1 MYSCIAEPPFWV
13 EAPASQVTALVG
25 EDTVLVAVHV
35 RRTDFAEY
43 SLKFNKG
50 EHSGLLNTSFYTTAM
65 EHVRARHQQ
74 PVRFIVL
81 REGNTYNLYCSK
93 LRLTRHRI
101 HSNAFIVDLNWI
113 SRRT

>member
-1 MYSCIAEPPFWV
+1 MAEC
-13 EAPASQVTALVG
+13 QVRVAGSAAG

-50 EHSGLLNTSFYTTAM
+50 EHSGLLNTSFYTAAM

-81 REGNTYNLYCSK
+81 REENSYNLTPLQQTIQNS
-93 LRLTRHRI
+93 
-101 HSNAFIVDLNWI
+101 S
-113 SRRT
+113 

>member
-1 MYSCIAEPPFWV
+1 MQKWLHCRDDVLAAARRAMAECQV
-13 EAPASQVTALVG
+13 REAGSAAG

-50 EHSGLLNTSFYTTAM
+50 EHSGLLNTSFYTAAM

-74 PVRFIVL
+74 PVRFLVL
-81 REGNTYNLYCSK
+81 REGNTYNLTLLHKTKADS
-93 LRLTRHRI
+93 T
-101 HSNAFIVDLNWI
+101 
-113 SRRT
+113 

>member
-1 MYSCIAEPPFWV
+1 MQKWLHCRDDVLAAAQRAMAEC
-13 EAPASQVTALVG
+13 QVRVAGSAAG

-50 EHSGLLNTSFYTTAM
+50 EHSGLLNASFYTAAM

-74 PVRFIVL
+74 PVRFLVL
-81 REGNTYNLYCSK
+81 REGNTYNLILLQQTKADS
-93 LRLTRHRI
+93 T
-101 HSNAFIVDLNWI
+101 
-113 SRRT
+113 